1 MIMMTTLEKQKMAIG
16 EGKRTGVR
24 FLAAASLMWLTLF
37 GSTDA
42 FADFLSVDE
51 KELVEEFATT
61 FEVEAKAI
69 TEAANAATSAG
80 KSVEQVAQTVDD
92 GIKIMSFILAFF
104 ALAALA
110 VIGELDAIR
119 RALKRSEHRVAG
131 S

>member
-37 GSTDA
+37 GSADA

-61 FEVEAKAI
+61 FEAEAKAI

-80 KSVEQVAQTVDD
+80 KSVEQAAQTVED
-92 GIKIMSFILAFF
+92 GIKIMSVLLAAFV
-104 ALAALA
+104 LAAL
-110 VIGELDAIR
+110 VMIGELEAIR
-119 RALKRSEHRVAG
+119 RALKHSEHRVAG